1 MVDSFSEVA
10 VQASEKVKATGE
22 NPKDAVGKLLKSSG
36 SAKIN
41 LDPQNQNSEDENDW
55 QTIPI
60 LRQHQN
66 RYKRKR
72 LSTPSPE
79 KQDLRSYNRYSA
91 LNVDDAPQVEVTSK
105 TLKPPPIMLYG
116 IKNVTK
122 LKETIEVV
130 LDKTQYS
137 FKIVTKNQM
146 RVSTENMEA
155 YKKIMAVVREK
166 QLIGH
171 TFVPKSER
179 PCRIVIKN
187 LHHSTPI
194 QAIKDVIEETGNTV
208 KGEIINARHGSTK
221 TPLSTWFVNL
231 EPGPNN
237 SEVKNIKYIYHTSVK
252 IEDPIRK
259 NTIPQCKRCQQYG
272 HTKNY
277 CMRPYRCVKCAE
289 SHNTADCPKKDRQE
303 PAKCAL
309 CLEDHAANYRGCRV
323 FKEIE
328 KRKFGS
334 RPNNKSAKPNQQES
348 KNPKK
353 PKSGTDEY
361 TPNLGNK
368 TYAQATAGV
377 TGSLEAILSE
387 QTKKLDRLIDH
398 MSTLM
403 GLLTTI
409 VNKLVK

>member
-1 MVDSFSEVA
+1 MA
-10 VQASEKVKATGE
+10 
-22 NPKDAVGKLLKSSG
+22 
-36 SAKIN
+36 
-41 LDPQNQNSEDENDW
+41 
-55 QTIPI
+55 
-60 LRQHQN
+60 
-66 RYKRKR
+66 
-72 LSTPSPE
+72 
-79 KQDLRSYNRYSA
+79 
-91 LNVDDAPQVEVTSK
+91 
-105 TLKPPPIMLYG
+105 
-116 IKNVTK
+116 
-122 LKETIEVV
+122 
-130 LDKTQYS
+130 

-377 TGSLEAILSE
+377 TGSLETILSE
-387 QTKKLDRLIDH
+387 QTKKIDRLIDH